1 MRISV
6 ARFLMLAM
14 LLAGLGSVSFG
25 AKTTKKTGAKK
36 KPTASKTKSKT
47 KPKSALS
54 AKNAKSKKSS
64 KSRQVAKT
72 SKSPTATKSTEAV
85 KEEKPAEATD
95 VTPVAPP
102 VEGSETA
109 TATTSKKSARGAKKT
124 APKKEA
130 PLNKTEIKEA
140 EQRLADLGYWT
151 GPVDGTFDEASRH
164 ALVAFQKVTGRKL
177 TGKMTRGERAALMR
191 AERPEPKNKGD
202 AHIEVDIDRQ
212 VLFMV
217 DADGVV
223 NHVLP
228 VSTGSGEEF
237 KAEGY
242 WRTAITPTGHLS
254 ILKKIQGWKKSALGE
269 LYYPNYIVGGIA
281 IHGHTSV
288 PFKPASHGCIRIP
301 MFAAKEFFKIAPI
314 GMDVFVLFDP
324 KLETPEVPTETP
336 KQVK

>member
-1 MRISV
+1 MRITL
-6 ARFLMLAM
+6 ARFLMVA
-14 LLAGLGSVSFG
+14 LLLTGLGSVSFG
-25 AKTTKKTGAKK
+25 AKTTKKTTNKK
-36 KPTASKTKSKT
+36 KPTASKTKSK
-47 KPKSALS
+47 SARS
-54 AKNAKSKKSS
+54 AKNTKSKKPTEST
-64 KSRQVAKT
+64 QVAKT
-72 SKSPTATKSTEAV
+72 SKSTPSKKSTEPA
-85 KEEKPAEATD
+85 KEEKPVEATD
-95 VTPVAPP
+95 ATPVAPP
-102 VEGSETA
+102 AEGTETA
-109 TATTSKKSARGAKKT
+109 KATTSKKSSRGAKKT
-124 APKKEA
+124 PPKKEA

-151 GPVDGTFDEASRH
+151 GRVDGTFDEASRH

-177 TGKMTRGERAALMR
+177 TGRMTRGERAALMR
-191 AERPEPKNKGD
+191 AERPEPKNRGD
-202 AHIEVDIDRQ
+202 AHIEVDLDRQ

-223 NHVLP
+223 NHILP

-242 WRTAITPTGHLS
+242 WRTAITPSGHLS
-254 ILKKIQGWKKSALGE
+254 VLKKIKGWKKSALGE

-301 MFAAKEFFKIAPI
+301 MFAAKEFFAIVPI

-324 KLETPEVPTETP
+324 KLETPEIPTETP
-336 KQVK
+336 KQVR

>member
-1 MRISV
+1 MRITV

-25 AKTTKKTGAKK
+25 AKTTKKTTTKK
-36 KPTASKTKSKT
+36 KPTASKSKSK
-47 KPKSALS
+47 S
-54 AKNAKSKKSS
+54 AKTAKNTKAKKSS
-64 KSRQVAKT
+64 KSTQVART
-72 SKSPTATKSTEAV
+72 SKPTKSTKTAEPAN
-85 KEEKPAEATD
+85 EEKPAEATD
-95 VTPVAPP
+95 ATPLAPP
-102 VEGSETA
+102 AEATETA
-109 TATTSKKSARGAKKT
+109 KATTSKKSSRGAKKT
-124 APKKEA
+124 PPKKEA

-151 GPVDGTFDEASRH
+151 GKIDGTFDEGSRH

-177 TGKMTRGERAALMR
+177 TGQMTRGERAALMR

-202 AHIEVDIDRQ
+202 AHIEVDLDRQ

-223 NHVLP
+223 NHILP

-237 KAEGY
+237 KAQGY
-242 WRTAITPTGHLS
+242 WRTAITPSGHLS
-254 ILKKIQGWKKSALGE
+254 ILQKIKGWKKSPLGE

-281 IHGHTSV
+281 IHGHVSV

-301 MFAAKEFFKIAPI
+301 MFAAKEFFAIAPI
-314 GMDVFVLFDP
+314 GMDVFVLYEP
-324 KLETPEVPTETP
+324 KPAPVETPAETV